1 MTDTT
6 PAAISRDRHRIDRAL
21 RKAFAAD
28 PLDRMLA
35 DYRVL
40 TASDVLRFDV
50 HWLGRRGSPGRIE
63 PLHATDRL
71 QLRPLRILRGFLYR
85 LQAGFNIPCRVEA
98 GEGTAR
104 WVKRPGHG
112 FVVDITS
119 GGGVV
124 DGTGRLGGFAWHQSL
139 RRLRDGTLTCAAQ
152 DRICCAWG
160 LTSASLPFWR
170 GPSGPFAWLTPDNR
184 FVLADLAGWGCPVLL
199 DAVWRVGGDYPSFSG
214 SAPGSAADAPAILDP
229 GLAVPSP
236 PRVRG

>member
-1 MTDTT
+1 MGNRPGGVRHLH
-6 PAAISRDRHRIDRAL
+6 PARAGMNQSSVP
-21 RKAFAAD
+21 R
-28 PLDRMLA
+28 RLA
-35 DYRVL
+35 SSVSEHLAPACAGIKRSWGPGWTRTHWCPRV
-40 TASDVLRFDV
+40 
-50 HWLGRRGSPGRIE
+50 
-63 PLHATDRL
+63 
-71 QLRPLRILRGFLYR
+71 
-85 LQAGFNIPCRVEA
+85 PCRVEA

-152 DRICCAWG
+152 DRICCEWG
-160 LTSASLPFWR
+160 PTSASLPFWR

-184 FVLADLAGWGCPVLL
+184 FVLADLDGWGCPVLL
-199 DAVWRVGGDYPSFSG
+199 DAVWRVGGDHPSFSG